1 MHSRL
6 RSSSTR
12 AALDGAPVVIVAVS
26 PRKFGFSKFDK
37 IRESRGEV
45 NVNVCVNV
53 KGRLGCSLGYGYWT
67 FGVPSGYISGDLLLR
82 FRGPIANEGNSR
94 IYIVVDAH
102 PDLSQREIHGADCV
116 LSHCEWGLPRRPIAR
131 NSPVG
136 KTERSENTQRP
147 ECHCA
152 SACLLSVSPHSPQ
165 SVSSRSPP
173 ECDQHVDFWG
183 FRFCDERNIPFASV

>member
-1 MHSRL
+1 ML
-6 RSSSTR
+6 RHCYCPLRIHTP
-12 AALDGAPVVIVAVS
+12 L
-26 PRKFGFSKFDK
+26 
-37 IRESRGEV
+37 
-45 NVNVCVNV
+45 CVNV
-53 KGRLGCSLGYGYWT
+53 KGCTGRLGCSLGYGYWA

-82 FRGPIANEGNSR
+82 FRGPTPKIANEGNSR

-131 NSPVG
+131 DSPG
-136 KTERSENTQRP
+136 GENGERERSENTQRP

-152 SACLLSVSPHSPQ
+152 SQ
-165 SVSSRSPP
+165 SVRSPFRRGPP

-183 FRFCDERNIPFASV
+183 FRFATNETFRSLRFNLTHS